1 MWGIIIVIAIVLF
14 FIRPKKN
21 KTSSPAKPVAPK
33 IEISEQN
40 KNSTQKEPEEPDLLS
55 QNENEIPSPIEPEPE
70 SIEIPEQE
78 DSSTQNGQTELDL
91 HNAYQKKW
99 LFSYNE
105 KDAFWKLKK
114 IAEEKGYLV
123 FAKVRL
129 IDLVEPTKGNPK
141 YKTFFYKVQAKHVD
155 FVLCDQKLVA
165 RIVIELDDS
174 SHKKEDRAERDNF
187 VDTILRNTG
196 YKVIRVMAISEN
208 ILDEIERR

>member
-1 MWGIIIVIAIVLF
+1 MWSIIGIAIVLLLLLST
-14 FIRPKKN
+14 KKG
-21 KTSSPAKPVAPK
+21 KTSSPAKPAK
-33 IEISEQN
+33 KSSTISEPKESNAQN
-40 KNSTQKEPEEPDLLS
+40 EPEE
-55 QNENEIPSPIEPEPE
+55 
-70 SIEIPEQE
+70 
-78 DSSTQNGQTELDL
+78 LDL
-91 HNAYQKKW
+91 QNAYQKKW

-129 IDLVEPTKGNPK
+129 IDLVEPTRGSPK

-165 RIVIELDDS
+165 RIIVELDDS
-174 SHKKEDRAERDNF
+174 SHEKEDRVERDNF

-196 YKVIRVMAISEN
+196 YKVIRVRGIRDD
-208 ILDEIERR
+208 ILDGIE

>member
-1 MWGIIIVIAIVLF
+1 MWGIICIGIILF
-14 FIRPKKN
+14 FLLKPKKD
-21 KTSSPAKPVAPK
+21 KTSSPAKTTKNSSTISEPK
-33 IEISEQN
+33 ESSAVSETEENSEQN
-40 KNSTQKEPEEPDLLS
+40 KPA
-55 QNENEIPSPIEPEPE
+55 
-70 SIEIPEQE
+70 
-78 DSSTQNGQTELDL
+78 ELDL

-129 IDLVEPTKGNPK
+129 IDLVEPTQGNPK

-174 SHKKEDRAERDNF
+174 SHEKADRAERDIF
-187 VDTILRNTG
+187 VDTILRNNG
-196 YKVIRVMAISEN
+196 YKVIRVKAISDN
-208 ILDEIERR
+208 ILDEIK